1 MAPLSCPATPLA
13 QRIWPLTY
21 QWFGLFRVRSPLL
34 TESLD
39 CFLFLQVLRCFS
51 SLGWL
56 PLAYVF
62 SQGSPGL
69 ARRGFPIR
77 KSTGKLASSKPWL
90 IAGSYVLLRLSVP
103 RHPPHALTSLVK
115 KNLTSTGISS
125 LLEANSQLNEK
136 SRGIAPP
143 KTLVPLVFCAL
154 ATLAFNCQRTS
165 MKATSGASSKIV
177 RCAARSARPAALAA
191 FTTHAIGY

>member
-1 MAPLSCPATPLA
+1 MAPTSRPATPLA

-56 PLAYVF
+56 RPAYVF
-62 SQGSPGL
+62 SRRSPGL

-115 KNLTSTGISS
+115 KNLTSTRKHASGRVLE
-125 LLEANSQLNEK
+125 LLPATKRAEGLLPQRRSF
-136 SRGIAPP
+136 
-143 KTLVPLVFCAL
+143 VVFCAL

-165 MKATSGASSKIV
+165 MMATSGQHPKSY
-177 RCAARSARPAALAA
+177 AANHRPAATA
-191 FTTHAIGY
+191 

>member
-1 MAPLSCPATPLA
+1 MIRKVVTFRLQGYHLLWPDLSRQVQLDDNFVTSRELHNAPLSCPATPLA

-34 TESLD
+34 TESLN

-56 PLAYVF
+56 RPAYVF
-62 SQGSPGL
+62 SRRSPGL

-115 KNLTSTGISS
+115 KNLT
-125 LLEANSQLNEK
+125 LN
-136 SRGIAPP
+136 
-143 KTLVPLVFCAL
+143 F
-154 ATLAFNCQRTS
+154 
-165 MKATSGASSKIV
+165 
-177 RCAARSARPAALAA
+177 
-191 FTTHAIGY
+191 